1 MATTAADTGEALALL
16 GGIWVAYMLYVRNP
30 ARAAAMAKSSPG
42 ALSPEIQQAL
52 IDAIWLLK
60 PEMILG
66 IFGCILFLGGTV
78 TAAGGLWGF
87 VAAFIGLLARA
98 CGRHI
103 RCRQLHGDRHVCVVP
118 IRVDSLASFTRI
130 LAIVSGVILLLL
142 SWDELP
148 EKQTADHHACPA
160 HPDRRRAR
168 AWSAPANDLIALFL
182 ALELV
187 SDSDLYPPLPARGTA
202 RRRRGK
208 SGSSSISC
216 SASSRQA
223 FSLFGL
229 QLPVRAGRLD
239 EPVGHPRHADRRIG
253 PTSPTIA
260 ASSPWVTIIC
270 GLAFRLTAVPF
281 HFYAP
286 DVYQG
291 TANVKG
297 ALLSYVPK
305 MAGVVALLRILGYVW
320 PSEHGA
326 PLIGTALSDQVPL
339 VFWVLAVLTMFLGNL
354 LALRQEHVRRILAY
368 SAVANAGYMLVAL
381 SSAPYLRH
389 GNGPDGVEA
398 VLYYLIAYG
407 AMTVGVF
414 AVLAYLDS
422 DERRIDT
429 LDDLAGLSTE
439 HPVLSIVLAVFLFSL
454 IGIPLTAGFTGKFLI
469 LFGALALQEQQA
481 FLYRVLAFL
490 MVINAAISGWYYLR
504 IVAALYLRTPLKPF
518 PVKFSVPGLVTI
530 GICAILTVGLSVP
543 PGLTWIKRAVKVA
556 VHGPDMPA
564 AVVARLNGGRREFRA
579 A

>member
-1 MATTAADTGEALALL
+1 MFADIPT
-16 GGIWVAYMLYVRNP
+16 
-30 ARAAAMAKSSPG
+30 
-42 ALSPEIQQAL
+42 PEIQQAL

-78 TAAGGLWGF
+78 TARRGLWGF
-87 VAAFIGLLARA
+87 VALIGLLLALWTA
-98 CGRHI
+98 FDASNSTAVGMF
-103 RCRQLHGDRHVCVVP
+103 VVP

-130 LAIVSGVILLLL
+130 LAIASGVILLLL

-148 EKQTADHHACPA
+148 EKQTADHHACLLILIA
-160 HPDRRRAR
+160 GL
-168 AWSAPANDLIALFL
+168 SMVGSANDLITLFL

-187 SDSDLYPPLPARGTA
+187 SIPTYVLLYLPRHDDAA
-202 RRRRGK
+202 QEAALK
-208 SGSSSISC
+208 YFLLSIFSSGVL
-216 SASSRQA
+216 
-223 FSLFGL
+223 LFGFSYL
-229 QLPVRAGRLD
+229 YGLVGSTNLSVILD
-239 EPVGHPRHADRRIG
+239 TLTTNRPD
-253 PTSPTIA
+253 SPTIA
-260 ASSPWVTIIC
+260 LIALVTIVC
-270 GLAFRLTAVPF
+270 GLAYRLTAVPF

-291 TANVKG
+291 TANVTG
-297 ALLSYVPK
+297 ALLSFVPK

-320 PSEHGA
+320 PSEHGG
-326 PLIGTALSDQVPL
+326 PLIGTALSEQVPL

-354 LALRQEHVRRILAY
+354 LALQQEHVRRILAY
-368 SAVANAGYMLVAL
+368 SSIANAGYMLVAL

-429 LDDLAGLSTE
+429 LDDLAGLSKE
-439 HPVLSIVLAVFLFSL
+439 HPVLSIVMAVFLFSL
-454 IGIPLTAGFTGKFLI
+454 IGIPLTAGFTGKFFI
-469 LFGALALQEQQA
+469 LFGALALQDQQA

-518 PVKFSVPGLVTI
+518 PVERSVPGLITI
-530 GICAILTVGLSVP
+530 ALCAILTVGLSVP
-543 PGLTWIKRAVKVA
+543 PGLTWLNQAVKVA
-556 VHGPDMPA
+556 VRGPDVPPT
-564 AVVARLNGGRREFRA
+564 VAGR
-579 A
+579 